1 MLTAVVSK
9 IISMQ
14 PSLTASENEIGQYVV
29 HHTEAVSSSTITEMA
44 KNTNTSEASINRFCK
59 KLGFKGFQSFKIAL
73 VQENFYNTMNQQGEL
88 KYPSGFITS
97 VCQDY
102 QHILVNTSAM
112 LNEDMLM
119 LAVENIKH
127 AKNIY
132 IFAFSNTAFVA
143 EELEFKLNMV
153 GIPAK
158 AVTDINNMRVF
169 AGNIQTGDLAV
180 VIAPS
185 ILMRDIYQAVTT
197 CKDRGAK
204 ILTIT
209 SYDSPKLNDL
219 VDFKFITSDKI
230 TSRNPVSL
238 SNNLAFLYV
247 VDVLY
252 CALLENDKALRQ
264 KKLSSDA
271 MLNNLQMMDS
281 YMLEY

>member
-1 MLTAVVSK
+1 MLTAIIPK

-14 PSLTASENEIGQYVV
+14 PSLTASENEIGRYVI
-29 HHTEAVSSSTITEMA
+29 HHAEEVSSSTITSVA
-44 KNTNTSEASINRFCK
+44 KSTGTSEASINRFCK

-73 VQENFYNTMNQQGEL
+73 IQENFYKTMKQE
-88 KYPSGFITS
+88 KTDVPSSFIIS

-112 LNEDMLM
+112 LSESTLM
-119 LAVENIKH
+119 AAADAIRQARH
-127 AKNIY
+127 ID
-132 IFAFSNTAFVA
+132 IFSFSNTAFVA

-153 GIPAK
+153 GLPAK
-158 AVTDINNMRVF
+158 AVTDINSMRVF
-169 AGNIQTGDLAV
+169 SANIREGDLVAV
-180 VIAPS
+180 IVPS
-185 ILMRDIYQAVTT
+185 ILMRDIYQAVTV
-197 CKDRGAK
+197 CKDHGAK
-204 ILTIT
+204 ILSIT

-230 TSRNPVSL
+230 TTRNPVAL

-252 CALLENDKALRQ
+252 CALLKNDKSLRQ
-264 KKLSSDA
+264 KKLNSDTI
-271 MLNNLQMMDS
+271 LNNQQMLDS

>member
-29 HHTEAVSSSTITEMA
+29 HHTESVTSSTITEIA
-44 KNTNTSEASINRFCK
+44 KSTGTSEASINRFCK

-88 KYPSGFITS
+88 KHPSGFIAS
-97 VCQDY
+97 VSQDY
-102 QHILVNTSAM
+102 QHMLVNTSAM
-112 LNEDMLM
+112 LNENTLM
-119 LAVENIKH
+119 LAVESVKH
-127 AKNIY
+127 ATNIY

-169 AGNIQTGDLAV
+169 AGNIQAGDLAV

-185 ILMRDIYQAVTT
+185 ILMRDIYQAVTV

-204 ILTIT
+204 ILTVT

-219 VDFKFITSDKI
+219 VDYKFITSDKI

-252 CALLENDKALRQ
+252 CALLENDKSLRQ
-264 KKLSSDA
+264 KKLNSDA